1 VYIARDRGYF
11 AEEGIDFEFTPFDS
25 GALAIAP
32 TAAGQLEM
40 TQAPLGPSFFN
51 VLARGVPLTAI
62 AATSYGETV
71 LLVRKDLADSG
82 QVRTVQDLR
91 GKRISFNIEG
101 SVVDYALRRIFPK
114 EGVPLDE
121 IEIQRLANSDL
132 APAMANGAVDAGAV
146 SDPLPIERAGVAVRL
161 FNSKDII
168 GPVSTAVLAMGPS
181 MQSKGDAVAVRFMKG
196 YLKGMRDY
204 EAARQPDGRVNDP
217 AIVEIL
223 SQWTK
228 IPPEIVAQTAISEPV
243 PNGAIDLDELNE
255 VQAFWVREGL
265 VQTPVDLKQFVDTR
279 YAEAARAQS
288 R

>member
-1 VYIARDRGYF
+1 
-11 AEEGIDFEFTPFDS
+11 
-25 GALAIAP
+25 
-32 TAAGQLEM
+32 
-40 TQAPLGPSFFN
+40 
-51 VLARGVPLTAI
+51 
-62 AATSYGETV
+62 
-71 LLVRKDLADSG
+71 
-82 QVRTVQDLR
+82 
-91 GKRISFNIEG
+91 
-101 SVVDYALRRIFPK
+101 
-114 EGVPLDE
+114 
-121 IEIQRLANSDL
+121 
-132 APAMANGAVDAGAV
+132 
-146 SDPLPIERAGVAVRL
+146 
-161 FNSKDII
+161 
-168 GPVSTAVLAMGPS
+168 
-181 MQSKGDAVAVRFMKG
+181 MKG
-196 YLKGMRDY
+196 NLKGMRDY